1 MSLVFLVMGALML
14 IVTVIATLMPALRLM
29 EDRIPDANE
38 APMLT

>member
-1 MSLVFLVMGALML
+1 MFLITGALML

-29 EDRIPDANE
+29 EDRIPDATE